1 MGGVKAMRQK
11 ILAKLE
17 KEHSNLESS
26 ISFLKARRVFVIIL
40 FFVIHLAAF
49 MIGGEAPYVFFLIF
63 GFPLLVIYG
72 LQGIKLSNKN
82 RRLDDLEKTILRNKD

>member
-1 MGGVKAMRQK
+1 MRQK

-17 KEHSNLESS
+17 KEYSSLESS
-26 ISFLKARRVFVIIL
+26 IKFLKARRVFVMIL

-49 MIGGEAPYVFFLIF
+49 VIGGEAPYLFFLLF
-63 GFPLLVIYG
+63 GFSLLVIYG

-82 RRLDDLEKTILRNKD
+82 RRLDDLEKTILNSKE

>member
-1 MGGVKAMRQK
+1 MKHK

-26 ISFLKARRVFVIIL
+26 IRFLKARRVFVMIL
-40 FFVIHLAAF
+40 FFVIHLVAF
-49 MIGGEAPYVFFLIF
+49 MIGGEAPYVGFLIF

-72 LQGIKLSNKN
+72 LQGNKLSNKN
-82 RRLDDLEKTILRNKD
+82 RRLNDLEKTILNSKE

>member
-1 MGGVKAMRQK
+1 MRQK

-17 KEHSNLESS
+17 KEYSSLESS
-26 ISFLKARRVFVIIL
+26 IKFLKARRVFVMIL

-49 MIGGEAPYVFFLIF
+49 VIGGEAPYVFFLLF
-63 GFPLLVIYG
+63 GFSLLVIYG

-82 RRLDDLEKTILRNKD
+82 RRLDDLEKTILNSKE